1 VHKTLMTS
9 TVAIINWNSGTWLR
23 LCIESLLATTT
34 IDKILVI
41 DNASAD
47 ASLEPISRF
56 RERITLVRNCVNRGF
71 AAAVNQAFHLTT
83 SSCLLILN
91 PDVRAMPGAVQILE
105 EFMHA
110 HPRVGAAGG
119 YTGDRYLPKSLP
131 TITTLVREN
140 LGLKV
145 QPGRGSRPPCA
156 PRRVEQPAAAA
167 LMIRRDAHNEVEGFD
182 EQFYPA
188 WYEDVD
194 FCLRL
199 KAKGWELYFVP
210 DAHFIHEGGYS
221 AQQIGARRFLQ
232 FYYENQLRYARK
244 HFGGLGAATVRA
256 SIAAGMIE
264 RMIAKPTQAR
274 AYGQVLIRTLKG

>member
-1 VHKTLMTS
+1 MTS
-9 TVAIINWNSGTWLR
+9 TVAIINWNSGISLR

-34 IDKILVI
+34 TSKILVI
-41 DNASAD
+41 DNASED
-47 ASLEPISRF
+47 SSLGTIPGLGNRVA
-56 RERITLVRNCVNRGF
+56 LVKNSVNRGF
-71 AAAVNQAFHLTT
+71 ATAVNQAFHLTT

-91 PDVRAMPGAVQILE
+91 PDVRVMPGAVQILE

-110 HPRVGAAGG
+110 HPRVAAVSG
-119 YTGDRYLPKSLP
+119 YTGDKYLPKPLP
-131 TITTLVREN
+131 TITTLVCEN
-140 LGLKV
+140 LGLKA
-145 QPGRGSRPPCA
+145 QPSRGWRPPSP

-167 LMIRRDAHNEVEGFD
+167 LMIRRDAHAEVSGFD

-194 FCLRL
+194 FCSRL

-210 DAHFIHEGGYS
+210 EAHFIHEGGYS
-221 AQQIGARRFLQ
+221 VQKIGARRFLQ
-232 FYYENQLRYARK
+232 FYYGNQLRYARK
-244 HFGGLGAATVRA
+244 HFGSLGAATVRA

-264 RMIAKPTQAR
+264 RIIARPTQAA